1 MAPKSPWKNNHT
13 KANAQHAA
21 ATGQATT
28 AINYGEAQ
36 DEEIE
41 VLRAIYMDDY
51 EDVEIKGAWSK
62 TADRSFKLSLRAFS
76 DQESLAILSVRLT
89 ATYPKTLPLL
99 EVSGIEL
106 YHDRTQNRIRKIVAN
121 RPKQLLGEVMIHAI
135 ASEIQEAVED
145 AVNARQHGTLPSL
158 EDERASADEV
168 AAARAQEVEESE
180 ARRLREAQ
188 EEEDRVL
195 KQMLDDEVSRREKR
209 KPAKASVVK
218 TSDDVVSFDQPATI
232 SDGNDRVQFS
242 SVTLISLLKVERDEQ
257 HHLGRPQTDRP
268 FVPLVA
274 VKRSTI
280 SKDRDDIIQIE
291 SFLEAVRNT
300 RHPGILG
307 LLAYRVDKL
316 DAAKSQVIL
325 CSEYADR
332 GTLHD
337 LLEMS
342 QIRPST
348 ARQFTV
354 NILEALDY
362 LHNQGVAHGSLACD
376 AIFLDSKPSMS
387 ARLGKLGQSRLHMDS
402 SVLSPKWRA
411 PEGKTDAIASWRKTD
426 IWQLGVVVAQM
437 FLGLHIV
444 DEQPSPEMMLGR
456 LDLSESFEDLLRK
469 AFTQDPKRRVSAFDL
484 LPAEFLRTDAEVL
497 ESVRIPP
504 SRGSRRA
511 SSSMMS
517 VKRRSRHNSSNIAEP
532 ISRYVM
538 DFTELGRLGKG
549 GFGEVVKARNK
560 LDGGVYA
567 VKKVKKSLQLLD
579 QVLSEVMLL
588 NRLNHPYVVRVT
600 LVGRAVAYGIRYFST
615 WVEDDFSGG
624 MLEDSSVTTEATT
637 DEATEEA
644 TSDGPRMDFGF
655 SSTGGLDFV
664 SSSGYPHIEFGDD
677 DSKNEA
683 GTSDEDELNVATT
696 DTSEREDLAVKRS
709 RSGSQKP
716 PSILYIQM
724 EYCER
729 HTLRDLTRKGMT
741 SDESWRYV
749 RQITEGLAHIHSH
762 GIIHRDLKP
771 DNIFIDLASNP
782 KIGDFGLATTSQY
795 PVVDRSATMR
805 GHSGGEM
812 TRSVGTTLYVAPE
825 LRSSAGG
832 SYNDKVDMY
841 SLGIM
846 FYEMCQIFSTSM
858 ERIRALQQIRE
869 KQYELPAAYR
879 PNGEK
884 AAQGKLIICLISHK
898 PGERPSSTELLRSD
912 VLPVKVEDETIRQ
925 ALSGLTDPRSPYH
938 QKMMSALFA
947 HDSASKSR
955 VKALAWDAKEVSI
968 GDSASRLRYRSVAT
982 QTMSAVFRRH
992 GAEETRRDT
1001 LFPRSNYYT
1010 NANVVQLLDASG
1022 NLLQMPYD
1030 LTLPHARQLARNTPA
1045 VKRSFTFG
1053 SAYRDAFTAGAPK
1066 VSDDVDFD
1074 IAQISLSEDSALDD
1088 AETLKVMD
1096 EIVCAMPFFS
1106 KATSASLQLNHTT
1119 ILDAILDHCRVP
1131 TAHQATV
1138 KETLSKLGFHQ
1149 WTWSKVR
1156 AELRKFGL
1164 PDTSLDDLQQ
1174 FDFRDTPD
1182 KAFAHLRTLMQTAN
1196 LRVLAKLEEGL
1207 RSLQDILKATSHFAL
1222 QLRLYITPL
1231 GSVNARLY
1239 EGGMLFQCVLE
1250 RKSNRAVIAAGGRY
1264 DTLLHAHRPMTATK
1278 SCEGAVGVSIGLDSI
1293 VAHMAKSRGD
1303 GGKKAFLKDPV
1314 PFEALPRRCEVV
1326 VEAGP
1331 TEGSTA
1337 AGLRLLASLWANDLS
1352 AELATS
1358 SRTAAAASSDHSFV
1372 VAVRHEASNSVRV
1385 RNTATESDEVDV
1397 PITTLVGYLQ
1407 QELRE
1412 REASKTRPPSFVRQA
1427 SSHHDNDRRG
1437 NVQVLM
1443 SQHRSKKTN
1452 KYHIVEAAQQRWAE
1466 AVEEWKDAPI
1476 LAVETG
1482 DSVLDSIRET
1492 RLGDVESWRRAVQAC
1507 QLNERQYLG
1516 QVQEILD
1523 SWRKKWADEGGPR
1536 EACIFNFRT
1545 GNCMYYDVGL

>member
-13 KANAQHAA
+13 KASAQPAA
-21 ATGQATT
+21 ATGLATT

-62 TADRSFKLSLRAFS
+62 TADRSFKLLLRAFS
-76 DQESLAILSVRLT
+76 DQKSLAVLSVRLT

-99 EVSGIEL
+99 EISGIEG
-106 YHDRTQNRIRKIVAN
+106 YHNRTQNRIRIIVAD
-121 RPKQLLGEVMIHAI
+121 RPKKLLGEVMIHAI
-135 ASEIQEAVED
+135 ASEIQEALED
-145 AVNARQHGTLPSL
+145 AVIARQQGTLPSL

-168 AAARAQEVEESE
+168 VAALAQEAEESE
-180 ARRLREAQ
+180 ARRIREAQ

-209 KPAKASVVK
+209 KPAKAPVVK
-218 TSDDVVSFDQPATI
+218 TSDDIVSFDQPATI
-232 SDGNDRVQFS
+232 SDGNEKVQFS
-242 SVTLISLLKVERDEQ
+242 SVTLISLLKVKRDEQ
-257 HHLGRPQTDRP
+257 HHLGRPRTDRP

-280 SKDRDDIIQIE
+280 SRDRDDIMQIE
-291 SFLEAVRNT
+291 SFLEAVRNA

-307 LLAYRVDKL
+307 LLAYRVDRL
-316 DAAKSQVIL
+316 DAAKSQVTL

-332 GTLHD
+332 GTLQD
-337 LLEMS
+337 LLEVS
-342 QIRPST
+342 QIQPST

-376 AIFLDSKPSMS
+376 AIFLDSKPSMA
-387 ARLGKLGQSRLHMDS
+387 ARLGKLGQYRLHIDP
-402 SVLSPKWRA
+402 SVLSTKWRA
-411 PEGKTDAIASWRKTD
+411 PEGETDAIASRRKTD
-426 IWQLGVVVAQM
+426 IWQLGVVVAQI
-437 FLGLHIV
+437 FLGLQIV
-444 DEQPSPEMMLGR
+444 DEHQSPEMMLGR

-484 LPAEFLRTDAEVL
+484 LPAEFLRTDAPVL
-497 ESVRIPP
+497 ENVSILPVRQ
-504 SRGSRRA
+504 SRRA
-511 SSSMMS
+511 SSSMVS
-517 VKRRSRHNSSNIAEP
+517 AKRRSRHNSSNIAEP

-538 DFTELGRLGKG
+538 DFTEMGRLGKG

-588 NRLNHPYVVRVT
+588 NRLNHPYVVR
-600 LVGRAVAYGIRYFST
+600 YFST

-624 MLEDSSVTTEATT
+624 MLEDSSVTTDATT

-664 SSSGYPHIEFGDD
+664 SSSGYPRIEFGDD
-677 DSKNEA
+677 DSENEA
-683 GTSDEDELNVATT
+683 GTSDEDEFHVATT
-696 DTSEREDLAVKRS
+696 DTSEHEDLAVKRS

-795 PVVDRSATMR
+795 HVVDRSATMS

-858 ERIRALQQIRE
+858 ERIRSLQQIRE

-884 AAQGKLIICLISHK
+884 AAQGKLINCLISHK
-898 PGERPSSTELLRSD
+898 PGERPSSTELLRSE
-912 VLPVKVEDETIRQ
+912 VLPVKIEDETIRQ

-955 VKALAWDAKEVSI
+955 VKALAWDAKEAGI
-968 GDSASRLRYRSVAT
+968 ADNASRLRYRSVAM
-982 QTMSAVFRRH
+982 QTMSVVFRRH
-992 GAEETRRDT
+992 GAEELRRDT

-1030 LTLPHARQLARNTPA
+1030 LTLPHARQLARSTPA

-1066 VSDDVDFD
+1066 VSDEVDFD
-1074 IAQISLSEDSALDD
+1074 IAQINPSEDSVLDD
-1088 AETLKVMD
+1088 AETLKIMD
-1096 EIVCAMPFFS
+1096 EIVCAMPSFS
-1106 KATSASLQLNHTT
+1106 KATTVSLHLNHAAV
-1119 ILDAILDHCRVP
+1119 LDAILDHCRVP
-1131 TAHQATV
+1131 IAQQTTV
-1138 KETLSKLGFHQ
+1138 KETVSKLGFHQ

-1174 FDFRDTPD
+1174 FDFRDAAA
-1182 KAFAHLRTLMQTAN
+1182 KAFARLRTLMQTAN
-1196 LRVLAKLEEGL
+1196 SRVQAKFEAGL
-1207 RSLQDILKATSHFAL
+1207 RSLQDILKATSYLAL

-1264 DTLLHAHRPMTATK
+1264 DTLLHAHRPMTAIK

-1293 VAHMAKSRGD
+1293 VGHMARSRGD
-1303 GGKKAFLKDPV
+1303 GSKKAFLKLPV
-1314 PFEALPRRCEVV
+1314 PFEALPRRCDVV

-1337 AGLRLLASLWANDLS
+1337 AGMKLLASLWASDLS

-1358 SRTAAAASSDHSFV
+1358 SRTDAAAPSDHSFV

-1385 RNTATESDEVDV
+1385 RNTATEGDEVDV

-1412 REASKTRPPSFVRQA
+1412 RDATKTRPPSFTRQA

-1466 AVEEWKDAPI
+1466 TVEEWKDAPI

-1482 DSVLDSIRET
+1482 DNVLDSIRET
-1492 RLGDVESWRRAVQAC
+1492 RLGDAESWRKAVQAC

-1516 QVQEILD
+1516 QVQEILS

>member
-1 MAPKSPWKNNHT
+1 MAPKSPWKNNHI
-13 KANAQHAA
+13 KADGQPAA
-21 ATGQATT
+21 ATGQAAT

-36 DEEIE
+36 DEVGALRDPSRLDAAGKSSEIE

-62 TADRSFKLSLRAFS
+62 TADRSFKLLLRAFS
-76 DQESLAILSVRLT
+76 DQKSLAVLSVRLT

-99 EVSGIEL
+99 EISGIEG
-106 YHDRTQNRIRKIVAN
+106 YHDRTQNRIRIIVAD
-121 RPKQLLGEVMIHAI
+121 RPKKLLGEVMIHAI
-135 ASEIQEAVED
+135 ASEIQEALED
-145 AVNARQHGTLPSL
+145 AVIARQQGTLPSL

-168 AAARAQEVEESE
+168 VAALAQEAEESE
-180 ARRLREAQ
+180 ARRMREAQ

-209 KPAKASVVK
+209 KPAKAPVVK

-232 SDGNDRVQFS
+232 SDGKEKVQFS
-242 SVTLISLLKVERDEQ
+242 SVTLIGLLKVKRDEQ

-280 SKDRDDIIQIE
+280 SKDRDDIMQIE

-316 DAAKSQVIL
+316 DPAKSQVTL

-332 GTLHD
+332 GTLQD
-337 LLEMS
+337 LLEVS
-342 QIRPST
+342 QVRPSA
-348 ARQFTV
+348 ARQFTI

-376 AIFLDSKPSMS
+376 AIFLDM
-387 ARLGKLGQSRLHMDS
+387 
-402 SVLSPKWRA
+402 LSPKWRA
-411 PEGKTDAIASWRKTD
+411 PEGETDAIASRRKTD
-426 IWQLGVVVAQM
+426 IWQLGVVVTQL
-437 FLGLHIV
+437 FLGINVV
-444 DEQPSPEMMLGR
+444 DEYHAPEMMLGR
-456 LDLSESFEDLLRK
+456 LDLSESFEDILRK

-484 LPAEFLRTDAEVL
+484 LPAEFLRTEAQVL

-504 SRGSRRA
+504 SHESRRA

-517 VKRRSRHNSSNIAEP
+517 VKRRSRHNSSNVAEP

-538 DFTELGRLGKG
+538 DFTEMGRLGKG

-588 NRLNHPYVVRVT
+588 NRLNHPYVVR
-600 LVGRAVAYGIRYFST
+600 YFST
-615 WVEDDFSGG
+615 WVEVDLSGG
-624 MLEDSSVTTEATT
+624 MLEDSSVTTDATT

-664 SSSGYPHIEFGDD
+664 SSSGYPQIEFGDD
-677 DSKNEA
+677 DSENEA
-683 GTSDEDELNVATT
+683 GTSDEDQDDVATA
-696 DTSEREDLAVKRS
+696 DSSEREDLAVKRP

-771 DNIFIDLASNP
+771 DNIFIDLAGNP
-782 KIGDFGLATTSQY
+782 KIGDFGLATTSRY
-795 PVVDRSATMR
+795 HVVERSATMS

-846 FYEMCQIFSTSM
+846 FYEMCQIFGTSM

-869 KQYELPAAYR
+869 KQSELPAAYR

-884 AAQGKLIICLISHK
+884 AAQGKLITCLIAHK
-898 PGERPSSTELLRSD
+898 PGERPSSTELLRSE
-912 VLPVKVEDETIRQ
+912 VLPVKIEDETIRQ

-947 HDSASKSR
+947 HDSASKGR
-955 VKALAWDAKEVSI
+955 VKALAWDVKEV
-968 GDSASRLRYRSVAT
+968 GVADNASRLRYRSVAM
-982 QTMSAVFRRH
+982 QTMSTVFRRH
-992 GAEETRRDT
+992 GAEEARRDT
-1001 LFPRSNYYT
+1001 LFPRSKYYT

-1066 VSDDVDFD
+1066 VSDEVDFD
-1074 IAQISLSEDSALDD
+1074 IAQISPGEDSALDD

-1096 EIVCAMPFFS
+1096 EIVCAMPSFS
-1106 KATSASLQLNHTT
+1106 KATTVSLHLNHAAV
-1119 ILDAILDHCRVP
+1119 LDAVLDHCRVP
-1131 TAHQATV
+1131 VAQQAIV
-1138 KETLSKLGFHQ
+1138 KETTSKLGFHQ

-1156 AELRKFGL
+1156 GELRKFGL

-1174 FDFRDTPD
+1174 FDFRDTAE
-1182 KAFAHLRTLMQTAN
+1182 KAFARLRTLMQTASS
-1196 LRVLAKLEEGL
+1196 RVSAKLEAGL
-1207 RSLQDILKATSHFAL
+1207 RSLQDILNAVSHFAL
-1222 QLRLYITPL
+1222 QLKVYITPL

-1264 DTLLHAHRPMTATK
+1264 DTLLNAHRPMTATK
-1278 SCEGAVGVSIGLDSI
+1278 SCEGAAGVSIGLDSI
-1293 VAHMAKSRGD
+1293 VAHMARSRGD
-1303 GGKKAFLKDPV
+1303 GSKKAFLKDPV
-1314 PFEALPRRCEVV
+1314 LVEALPRRCEVL

-1358 SRTAAAASSDHSFV
+1358 SRIAAAEPSDHSFV
-1372 VAVRHEASNSVRV
+1372 VAVRHEASNSMRV
-1385 RNTATESDEVDV
+1385 RHTATESDEVDV
-1397 PITTLVGYLQ
+1397 PITSLVGYLQ

-1412 REASKTRPPSFVRQA
+1412 RDATKTRPPSFIRQA
-1427 SSHHDNDRRG
+1427 SSHHDNDRRS

-1466 AVEEWKDAPI
+1466 TVEKWKDAPI

-1482 DSVLDSIRET
+1482 DSVLNSIRET
-1492 RLGDVESWRRAVQAC
+1492 RLGDAESWRRAVQAC
-1507 QLNERQYLG
+1507 QLTERHYLG
-1516 QVQEILD
+1516 QVQEILG
-1523 SWRKKWADEGGPR
+1523 SWRKKWVEEGGPR